1 MAFGDIFKYND
12 SEQKNI
18 SRFIPKT
25 AKLNSAKISSLNPLS
40 ARAFFWAFFQ
50 KISKI

>member
-1 MAFGDIFKYND
+1 MNFDDSFLSNTQGGLDKLLLRTKKYLV
-12 SEQKNI
+12 
-18 SRFIPKT
+18 FF
-25 AKLNSAKISSLNPLS
+25 NPLS